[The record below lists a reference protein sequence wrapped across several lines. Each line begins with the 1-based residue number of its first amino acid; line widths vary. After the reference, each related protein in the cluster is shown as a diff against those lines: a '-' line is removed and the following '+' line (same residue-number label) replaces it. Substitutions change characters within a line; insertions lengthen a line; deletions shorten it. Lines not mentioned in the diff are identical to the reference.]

1 MAGTGSGG
9 GLGDRAPSAGVP
21 VVLGVDYGTLSGRVV
36 VVRPADGEV
45 LGSAVHVYPHAVI
58 EQRLPDGTP
67 LPPDTAL
74 QAPSDWREV
83 LAVAIPA
90 ALADA
95 GADAADVVGIGTDF
109 TASTCL
115 PVLRDGTPLCE
126 VEGYAGR

>member
-1 MAGTGSGG
+1 MCTLTLAANGRYGAHGGRSGMAVAS
-9 GLGDRAPSAGVP
+9 
-21 VVLGVDYGTLSGRVV
+21 VVLGVDYGTLSGRAV
-36 VVRPADGEV
+36 VVRVADGAV
-45 LGSAVHVYPHAVI
+45 LGSAEHAYRHAVI
-58 EQRLPDGTP
+58 EERLPDGTP

-83 LAVAIPA
+83 LAVAVPA

-95 GADAADVVGIGTDF
+95 GVDPADVVGIGTDF

-126 VEGYAGR
+126 M